1 MLYNLAFIVI
11 NTTMQIAVAVLLT
24 EIRNKHYRKITQSL
38 MFLPYFISWV
48 IVGVMAFN
56 IFSSDYGF

>member
-1 MLYNLAFIVI
+1 
-11 NTTMQIAVAVLLT
+11 MQIAVAVLLT

-48 IVGVMAFN
+48 IVGVWHS
-56 IFSSDYGF
+56 IFSVPTTVF